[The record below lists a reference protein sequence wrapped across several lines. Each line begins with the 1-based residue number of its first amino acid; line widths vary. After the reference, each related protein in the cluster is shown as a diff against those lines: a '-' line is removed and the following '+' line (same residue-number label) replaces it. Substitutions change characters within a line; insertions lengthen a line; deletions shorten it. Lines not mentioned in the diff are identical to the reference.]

1 MNASNRSLFLEQYF
15 THDEAKKTMYD
26 GNIKHE
32 RKKAAGFCLWQ
43 L

>member
-1 MNASNRSLFLEQYF
+1 MIASNRSLFLEQYF